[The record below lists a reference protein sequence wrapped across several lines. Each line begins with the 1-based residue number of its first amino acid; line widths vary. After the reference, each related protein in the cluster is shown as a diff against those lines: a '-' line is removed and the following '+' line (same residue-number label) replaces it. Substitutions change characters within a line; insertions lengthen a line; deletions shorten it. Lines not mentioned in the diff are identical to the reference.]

1 MGHYISF
8 VIHSWQDDDD
18 RTMHWSIHP
27 VDDPT
32 PLQLPDGC
40 FLLRTWIEDGQVV
53 RGLLRHVQSGREMQ
67 FQSGQSALAFI
78 RSWVEDR
85 ARVEPEG
92 EGEAWEGTPHAAPG
106 WDEGTAHG

>member
-8 VIHSWQDDDD
+8 VIRSWQDGDEQAM
-18 RTMHWSIHP
+18 RWIIHP

-67 FQSGQSALAFI
+67 FQSGSSALAFL
-78 RSWVEDR
+78 RSWV
-85 ARVEPEG
+85 G
-92 EGEAWEGTPHAAPG
+92 EGNPVELEAETWQETPQAAPG
-106 WDEGTAHG
+106 PDKGAPHG

>member
-8 VIHSWQDDDD
+8 VIHSWRDGDDHSM
-18 RTMHWSIHP
+18 RWSIRP

-53 RGLLRHVQSGREMQ
+53 RGLLRHVQTGREMQ
-67 FQSGQSALAFI
+67 FQSGSGALAFL
-78 RSWVEDR
+78 RSWVEEQAPPASD
-85 ARVEPEG
+85 G
-92 EGEAWEGTPHAAPG
+92 EDLKEIPHVAPG
-106 WDEGTAHG
+106 RDKGAAHG

>member
-8 VIHSWQDDDD
+8 VIRSWQEGDDQAM
-18 RTMHWSIHP
+18 RWSIHP

-53 RGLLRHVQSGREMQ
+53 RGLIRHLQSGREMQ
-67 FQSGQSALAFI
+67 FQSGSSALAFL
-78 RSWVEDR
+78 RSWVEER
-85 ARVEPEG
+85 APLAPEPDG
-92 EGEAWEGTPHAAPG
+92 EEWEGTPQATPG